1 MERVQLHSAVSSSVV
16 ACGKSNADS
25 SSAGNKKP
33 PPPSSY
39 SRTPLVV
46 GGILRRRPPAMPRGA
61 FAKRSGGNARKNCC
75 CCTVNIKEE
84 GRKESHINFS
94 SQNCSITLLSVHS
107 RIPPWGIKWEVI
119 KDRLRRRLPHSAL
132 RTCGDNSFFFSVTE
146 GGREG
151 GREGRLSTVGE
162 SNLGERRRTG
172 GDERWQKVVKKAARE
187 EKKRSR
193 RCRLEPQAVQGER
206 RAARGDT
213 EKFPFL

>member
-16 ACGKSNADS
+16 ACGKSNANS

-94 SQNCSITLLSVHS
+94 SQNCSITLLSVHYADS

-119 KDRLRRRLPHSAL
+119 KERLRRRLPHSAL
-132 RTCGDNSFFFSVTE
+132 RRQFILFLGDGVK
-146 GGREG
+146 GGG
-151 GREGRLSTVGE
+151 K
-162 SNLGERRRTG
+162 
-172 GDERWQKVVKKAARE
+172 GD
-187 EKKRSR
+187 
-193 RCRLEPQAVQGER
+193 
-206 RAARGDT
+206 
-213 EKFPFL
+213 

>member
-16 ACGKSNADS
+16 ACGKSNANS

-119 KDRLRRRLPHSAL
+119 KERLRRRLPHSAL
-132 RTCGDNSFFFSVTE
+132 RRQFILFLGDGV
-146 GGREG
+146 REG
-151 GREGRLSTVGE
+151 GTEGRLSTVGE

-172 GDERWQKVVKKAARE
+172 GDERCQKIVKKAARE
-187 EKKRSR
+187 EKKRIR

>member
-16 ACGKSNADS
+16 ACGKSNANS

-162 SNLGERRRTG
+162 SNLGEMRRTG
-172 GDERWQKVVKKAARE
+172 
-187 EKKRSR
+187 
-193 RCRLEPQAVQGER
+193 
-206 RAARGDT
+206 RGGA
-213 EKFPFL
+213 